1 MLHTLSFTAL
11 QWLKK
16 NQQLCTQISRLRF
29 DLVCQVLLQHSLG
42 WEMVHHI
49 ILTSFE
55 FTLRIPAHRKHKKN
69 NNNILC
75 SITFKQAGW
84 I

>member
-1 MLHTLSFTAL
+1 
-11 QWLKK
+11 
-16 NQQLCTQISRLRF
+16 
-29 DLVCQVLLQHSLG
+29 
-42 WEMVHHI
+42 MVHHI

-55 FTLRIPAHRKHKKN
+55 FIYAFQHIENIKKN
-69 NNNILC
+69 KKNNILC